1 MAATA
6 GRRGGVTRRERLVP
20 CCFVYSRCMATC
32 AVACTLAAPTA
43 SGDPDVEPVTDAPAV
58 EAAAAPPPDAAAAP
72 GIENLVESSPP
83 ATTKSPDGWTLN
95 VSAKDE
101 TQMVIQPLTTAISTR
116 EYEVGGLFNASM
128 TGPAEDEPP
137 QGTLEVGYQIG
148 CGIDMSTSNGVV
160 MSGSLGF
167 TPGLGLGGLGGGAG
181 ITGIPTVLSPLSGTL
196 AVALKPGIIN
206 VIPVTKKQ
214 FEGAEPWVQ
223 ITGFRIKIDGCVG
236 ESFIRSYAFL
246 TRSTKVSDAIVG
258 YYGVTKKV

>member
-1 MAATA
+1 M
-6 GRRGGVTRRERLVP
+6 LVR
-20 CCFVYSRCMATC
+20 FLTLLATC
-32 AVACTLAAPTA
+32 VVACTLIAPLASADPQAEPIADAA
-43 SGDPDVEPVTDAPAV
+43 SR
-58 EAAAAPPPDAAAAP
+58 EAAAAPRPEAAAAP

-181 ITGIPTVLSPLSGTL
+181 ITGIPTALSPISGSL

-214 FEGAEPWVQ
+214 FEGAQPWVQ

>member
-1 MAATA
+1 MS
-6 GRRGGVTRRERLVP
+6 VP
-20 CCFVYSRCMATC
+20 GMLRSFAFLATC
-32 AVACTLAAPTA
+32 AVAVPLPRRV
-43 SGDPDVEPVTDAPAV
+43 PE
-58 EAAAAPPPDAAAAP
+58 
-72 GIENLVESSPP
+72 LVESSPP
-83 ATTKSPDGWTLN
+83 ATKKSPDGWTLT
-95 VSAKDE
+95 VSATDE
-101 TQMVIQPLTTAISTR
+101 TQAVIAPLTTAISTR

-128 TGPAEDEPP
+128 SGPEEDQPP

-167 TPGLGLGGLGGGAG
+167 TPGLGLGGLGSAA

-206 VIPVTKKQ
+206 IVPVTKKQ
-214 FEGAEPWVQ
+214 FEGFKPWVQ

-246 TRSTKVSDAIVG
+246 TRSTKISDAIVG

>member
-1 MAATA
+1 M
-6 GRRGGVTRRERLVP
+6 L
-20 CCFVYSRCMATC
+20 RCLTLLA
-32 AVACTLAAPTA
+32 TLALACVLIAPVA
-43 SGDPDVEPVTDAPAV
+43 SADPDVEPVAETAETTPASGG
-58 EAAAAPPPDAAAAP
+58 APPPEAVSAD
-72 GIENLVESSPP
+72 GLVESSPP
-83 ATTKSPDGWTLN
+83 ATTKSPDGWTLT

-101 TQMVIQPLTTAISTR
+101 TQRVIQPLTTAISTR

-128 TGPAEDEPP
+128 TGPEGSDPP
-137 QGTLEVGYQIG
+137 EGTLEVGYQIG

-167 TPGLGLGGLGGGAG
+167 TPGLGVPGLG
-181 ITGIPTVLSPLSGTL
+181 TGVVTGVPTGLAPISGSL

-206 VIPVTKKQ
+206 VVPVTKKN
-214 FEGAEPWVQ
+214 FEGAGPWVQ

-246 TRSTKVSDAIVG
+246 TRSTKVSDAILG